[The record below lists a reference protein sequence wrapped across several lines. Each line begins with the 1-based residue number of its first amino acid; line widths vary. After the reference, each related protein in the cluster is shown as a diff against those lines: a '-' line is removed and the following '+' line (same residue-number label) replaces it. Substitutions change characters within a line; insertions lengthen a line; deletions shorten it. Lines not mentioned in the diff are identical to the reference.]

1 MYKPPYRL
9 GGVLITKFSWRVC
22 FGINIPGELIA
33 FIVTA
38 FCMEITAANPDEA
51 LPLRTK
57 LMQLD
62 IPGTL
67 IVMPSVTCL
76 IIALQFGGV
85 KYGWSDSRIV
95 VMLVVCAVLFIAF
108 AMWQYHK
115 GDNATIPP
123 RIIKNRSI
131 IGQL

>member
-1 MYKPPYRL
+1 
-9 GGVLITKFSWRVC
+9 
-22 FGINIPGELIA
+22 
-33 FIVTA
+33 
-38 FCMEITAANPDEA
+38 MEITAANPDEA